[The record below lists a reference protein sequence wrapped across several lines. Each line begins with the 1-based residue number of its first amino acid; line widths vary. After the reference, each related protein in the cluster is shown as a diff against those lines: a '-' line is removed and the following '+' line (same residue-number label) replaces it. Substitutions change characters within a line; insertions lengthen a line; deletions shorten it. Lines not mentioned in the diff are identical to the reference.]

1 MQVIQQTRTSINIS
15 GYVDR
20 LERGIIRK
28 NLNLEIQRIREPVPI
43 QRPIIEDLTAQVVVH
58 DQVEQYV

>member
-43 QRPIIEDLTAQVVVH
+43 HRPIIEDLTAQVVVH